1 MKKKKSKFWLGVFSL
16 VPGAGEMY
24 LGFMKMGVS
33 LMLMCGLSIAL
44 MAMTEIMALSV
55 IVVTIYIYSFF
66 HANNLGRMEDQA
78 FQEMEDCYL
87 FGMDGFLSVRDSVKG
102 RYKKIVGGILV
113 LFGLAMLWN
122 ALFSVLCDIFGWDN
136 EMLREIYRFM
146 RDEFPRVLIGVA
158 VTWGGIWMLRGKK
171 TQSAAYEEVDRIPET
186 EVVSVQEAYAR
197 VIQQEE
203 GKTNGTEDSE
213 NA

>member
-33 LMLMCGLSIAL
+33 LMLMCGLAIAL

-66 HANNLGRMEDQA
+66 HANNLGRMDDQA

-171 TQSAAYEEVDRIPET
+171 TQSAAYEEVGRIPET

>member
-33 LMLMCGLSIAL
+33 LMLMCGLAIAL

-66 HANNLGRMEDQA
+66 HANNLGRMDDQA

>member
-33 LMLMCGLSIAL
+33 LMLMCGLAIAL
-44 MAMTEIMALSV
+44 MAMTDIMALSV

-66 HANNLGRMEDQA
+66 HANNLGRMNDQA

-87 FGMDGFLSVRDSVKG
+87 FGMDGLFSVRDSVKG
-102 RYKKIVGGILV
+102 RYKKIAGGILV

-158 VTWGGIWMLRGKK
+158 VTWGGIWLLRGKK
-171 TQSAAYEEVDRIPET
+171 TQSTAYEEIDRIPEA

>member
-33 LMLMCGLSIAL
+33 LMLMCGLTIAL
-44 MAMTEIMALSV
+44 MAMTDIMALSV

-66 HANNLGRMEDQA
+66 HANNLGRMNDQA

-87 FGMDGFLSVRDSVKG
+87 FGMNGLFSVRDSVKG
-102 RYKKIVGGILV
+102 RYKKIAGGILV

-158 VTWGGIWMLRGKK
+158 VTWGGIWLLRGKK
-171 TQSAAYEEVDRIPET
+171 TQSTAYEEIDRIPEA
-186 EVVSVQEAYAR
+186 EVVSVQEAYAK

>member
-33 LMLMCGLSIAL
+33 LMLMCGLAIAL
-44 MAMTEIMALSV
+44 MTMTDIMALYV

-66 HANNLGRMEDQA
+66 HANNLGRMNDQA

-87 FGMDGFLSVRDSVKG
+87 FGMDGLFSVRDSVKG
-102 RYKKIVGGILV
+102 RYKKIAGGILV

-136 EMLREIYRFM
+136 EMLQEIYRFM

-158 VTWGGIWMLRGKK
+158 VTWGGIWLLRGKK
-171 TQSAAYEEVDRIPET
+171 TQSTACEEIDRIPEA

>member
-33 LMLMCGLSIAL
+33 LMLMCGLAIAL
-44 MAMTEIMALSV
+44 MAMTDIMALSV

-66 HANNLGRMEDQA
+66 HANNLGRMNDQA

-87 FGMDGFLSVRDSVKG
+87 FGMDGLFSVRDSVKG
-102 RYKKIVGGILV
+102 RYKKIAGGILV

-146 RDEFPRVLIGVA
+146 RDEFPRILIGVA
-158 VTWGGIWMLRGKK
+158 VTWGGIWLLRGKK
-171 TQSAAYEEVDRIPET
+171 TQSTAYEEIDRIPEA

-197 VIQQEE
+197 VVQQEE

>member
-1 MKKKKSKFWLGVFSL
+1 
-16 VPGAGEMY
+16 
-24 LGFMKMGVS
+24 
-33 LMLMCGLSIAL
+33 MLMCGLSIAL

-66 HANNLGRMEDQA
+66 HANNLGRMDDQA

>member
-66 HANNLGRMEDQA
+66 HANNLGRMDDQA

-87 FGMDGFLSVRDSVKG
+87 FGMDGFLSVRNSVKG

>member
-33 LMLMCGLSIAL
+33 LMLMCGLAIAL
-44 MAMTEIMALSV
+44 MAMTDIMALSV

-66 HANNLGRMEDQA
+66 HANNLGRMNDQA

-87 FGMDGFLSVRDSVKG
+87 FGLDGLFSVRDGVKG
-102 RYKKIVGGILV
+102 RYKKIAGGILV

-158 VTWGGIWMLRGKK
+158 VTWGGIWLLRGKK
-171 TQSAAYEEVDRIPET
+171 TQGTAYEEVDRIPEA

-197 VIQQEE
+197 VVQQEE

>member
-1 MKKKKSKFWLGVFSL
+1 M
-16 VPGAGEMY
+16 PGAGEMY

-33 LMLMCGLSIAL
+33 LMLMCGLAIAL

-66 HANNLGRMEDQA
+66 HANNLGRMDDQA

>member
-66 HANNLGRMEDQA
+66 HANNLGRMDDQA

-122 ALFSVLCDIFGWDN
+122 ALFSVLCDIFGWEN
-136 EMLREIYRFM
+136 EMLQEIYRFM

>member
-66 HANNLGRMEDQA
+66 HANNLGRMDDQA

-122 ALFSVLCDIFGWDN
+122 ALFSVLCDIFGWEN
-136 EMLREIYRFM
+136 EMLQEIYRFM
-146 RDEFPRVLIGVA
+146 RDEFPRALIGVA

>member
-33 LMLMCGLSIAL
+33 LMLMCGLTIAL
-44 MAMTEIMALSV
+44 MAMTDIMALSV

-66 HANNLGRMEDQA
+66 HANNLGRMNDQA

-87 FGMDGFLSVRDSVKG
+87 FGMDGLFSVRDSVKG
-102 RYKKIVGGILV
+102 RYKKIAGGILV

-158 VTWGGIWMLRGKK
+158 VTWGGIWLLRGKK
-171 TQSAAYEEVDRIPET
+171 TQSTAYEEIDRIPEA
-186 EVVSVQEAYAR
+186 EVVSVQEAYAK

>member
-33 LMLMCGLSIAL
+33 LMLMCGLAIAL
-44 MAMTEIMALSV
+44 MAMTGIMALSV

-66 HANNLGRMEDQA
+66 HANNLGRMDDQA

>member
-66 HANNLGRMEDQA
+66 HANNLGRMDDQA

-122 ALFSVLCDIFGWDN
+122 ALFSVLCDIFGWEN
-136 EMLREIYRFM
+136 EMLQEIYRFM
-146 RDEFPRVLIGVA
+146 RDEFPRALIGVA

-203 GKTNGTEDSE
+203 GKTNGTEDSD

>member
-33 LMLMCGLSIAL
+33 LMLMCGLAIAL

-66 HANNLGRMEDQA
+66 HANNLGRMDDQA

-146 RDEFPRVLIGVA
+146 RDEFPRVLIGAA

>member
-66 HANNLGRMEDQA
+66 HANNLGRMDDQA

-146 RDEFPRVLIGVA
+146 RDEFPRVLIGAA

>member
-33 LMLMCGLSIAL
+33 LMLMCGLAIAL

-66 HANNLGRMEDQA
+66 HANNLGRMDDQA

-136 EMLREIYRFM
+136 EMLRKIYRFM

>member
-33 LMLMCGLSIAL
+33 LMLMYGLSIAL

-66 HANNLGRMEDQA
+66 HANNLGRMDDQA

-122 ALFSVLCDIFGWDN
+122 ALFSVLCDIFGWEN
-136 EMLREIYRFM
+136 EMLQEIYRFM

>member
-66 HANNLGRMEDQA
+66 HANNLGRMDDQA

>member
-33 LMLMCGLSIAL
+33 LMLMCGLGIAL
-44 MAMTEIMALSV
+44 MAMTDIMALSV

-66 HANNLGRMEDQA
+66 HANNLGRMNDQA

-87 FGMDGFLSVRDSVKG
+87 FGMDGLFSVRDSVKG
-102 RYKKIVGGILV
+102 RYKKIAGGILV

-146 RDEFPRVLIGVA
+146 RDEFPRILIGVA

-171 TQSAAYEEVDRIPET
+171 TQSTAYGEVDRIPEA

-197 VIQQEE
+197 VVQQEE

>member
-66 HANNLGRMEDQA
+66 HANNLGRMDDQA

-136 EMLREIYRFM
+136 EMLRKIYRFM